1 VLANDPLRRSVEIL
15 LWMTVPVVAGY
26 AAWAAVLRR
35 RPDGDR
41 WAGAAARGLGQLA
54 MLGAASPLALIL
66 FWAASIPAGRAFLLP
81 LVGLFVHAFG
91 GATAWAISRMSRA
104 DRPTQGVYFLAG
116 ASSNVLTFGGIVV
129 VLLLRTSADPHA
141 ERALAEM
148 ALYRIFEAPF
158 YFLCAWPIAASLAA
172 TEGSKE
178 GFFRRGFRPITLVP
192 MLGIAAGWALN
203 LAGVRRPPALEG
215 VSALLVK
222 INVVL
227 MGLTVGLTL
236 RRAAPRKHLA
246 AGLRMSSVKFLIVPL
261 VSALLAW
268 LLGFSGVTLQ
278 VVAVCAAMPVAFMA
292 VIASNLLHLDQEL
305 TGSLWLLTTLGML
318 AVVPLLALG
327 LPLLTK

>member
-1 VLANDPLRRSVEIL
+1 
-15 LWMTVPVVAGY
+15 MTIPVVAGY
-26 AAWAAVLRR
+26 VAWMAWLRR
-35 RPDGDR
+35 HPEGDR
-41 WAGAAARGLGQLA
+41 RAGAAARGLGQLA
-54 MLGAASPLALIL
+54 MLGAASPLSLIL
-66 FWAASIPAGRAFLLP
+66 FWAAAIPAGRAFALP
-81 LVGLFVHAFG
+81 LVGLFVHALG
-91 GATAWAISRMSRA
+91 GATAWALSRAGRA

-129 VLLLRTSADPHA
+129 VLLLRSTSDPHA

-158 YFLCAWPIAASLAA
+158 YFLCAWPMAAALGTS
-172 TEGSKE
+172 EKGN
-178 GFFRRGFRPITLVP
+178 FFRRGFRPVTLVP

-203 LAGVRRPPALEG
+203 LAGVRRPPSFEG
-215 VSALLVK
+215 VSELLVK

-236 RRAAPRKHLA
+236 RRASPRKHFG
-246 AGLRMSSVKFLIVPL
+246 AGLAVSSVKFLIVPL

-268 LLGFSGVTLQ
+268 LLGFRGVTLQ

-305 TGSLWLLTTLGML
+305 TGSLWLISTLGMFV
-318 AVVPLLALG
+318 VVPLLALG
-327 LPLLTK
+327 LPFLAH

>member
-1 VLANDPLRRSVEIL
+1 
-15 LWMTVPVVAGY
+15 MTIPVAAGY
-26 AAWAAVLRR
+26 LVWAAVLRR

-41 WAGAAARGLGQLA
+41 WAGAGARGLGQLA
-54 MLGAASPLALIL
+54 MLGAASPLSLLL
-66 FWAASIPAGRAFLLP
+66 FWAATIPAGRAFALP

-91 GATAWAISRMSRA
+91 GVTAWAFSRAARA

-129 VLLLRTSADPHA
+129 VLLLRSASDPHA

-158 YFLCAWPIAASLAA
+158 YFLCAWPIAAALGTS
-172 TEGSKE
+172 EKGN
-178 GFFRRGFRPITLVP
+178 FFRRGFRPVTLVP
-192 MLGIAAGWALN
+192 MLGIAAGWTLN
-203 LAGVRRPPALEG
+203 LAGVRRPPSLEG
-215 VSALLVK
+215 VSEILVK

-236 RRAAPRKHLA
+236 RRAAPLKHLA
-246 AGLRMSSVKFLIVPL
+246 AGLRMSSVKFIIVPL

-268 LLGFSGVTLQ
+268 LLGFGGVTLR

-305 TGSLWLLTTLGML
+305 TGSLWLITTIGML
-318 AVVPLLALG
+318 AVVPILALG
-327 LPLLTK
+327 LPLLAQ

>member
-1 VLANDPLRRSVEIL
+1 
-15 LWMTVPVVAGY
+15 
-26 AAWAAVLRR
+26 
-35 RPDGDR
+35 
-41 WAGAAARGLGQLA
+41 
-54 MLGAASPLALIL
+54 MLGAASPLSLIL
-66 FWAASIPAGRAFLLP
+66 FWAAAIPAGRAFALP
-81 LVGLFVHAFG
+81 LVGLFVHALG
-91 GATAWAISRMSRA
+91 GAVAWALSRASRA

-129 VLLLRTSADPHA
+129 VLLLRTAADPHA

-158 YFLCAWPIAASLAA
+158 YFLCAWPVAAALGTS
-172 TEGSKE
+172 EKGN
-178 GFFRRGFRPITLVP
+178 FFRRGFRPVTLVP
-192 MLGIAAGWALN
+192 MLGIAAGWTLN
-203 LAGVRRPPALEG
+203 LAGVPRPPSLDG
-215 VSALLVK
+215 VSAILVK

-236 RRAAPRKHLA
+236 RRAAPRKHLG
-246 AGLRMSSVKFLIVPL
+246 AGATMASVKFLIVPA
-261 VSALLAW
+261 VSAAVAA

-305 TGSLWLLTTLGML
+305 TGSLWLLTTLGMF

-327 LPLLTK
+327 LPFLAH